1 MPTSAARLV
10 ASPPPGPPE
19 ADGELLISKITP
31 PALPG
36 WLVSRRRIDELISA
50 GTRGPLTVITGPPGA
65 GKTVAV
71 TSWVANH
78 RAPGPVAWMSVD
90 SYDNRPGSFWC
101 HVAESLRRAGL
112 AALPAGP
119 ADAPGSSASHA
130 FLLRLA
136 SALAAQHHPFVL
148 VLDDIHLLV
157 NRRQLHDL
165 GYVLRHVSGG
175 LRMVITSR
183 TSPPLTLHR
192 FRLAGELTEIQ
203 AGDLA
208 FTVPEAG
215 LLMAR
220 HSISLPGPALQRL
233 ARRTEGWAA
242 GLRLA
247 AVSMRGH
254 RDPGRWVSE
263 FSVAD
268 SGILGYLEEEVLGPR
283 SARDQDLL
291 LKTSVLDRVCD
302 DLAAKL
308 TGGGLARGR
317 LSALAEANAFI
328 QPLGHGWYRY
338 HSLLAEV
345 LCLKLRQQS
354 RCDVRELH
362 RRGVRW
368 FRRNGMLSD
377 AVRLAAAAGDWELAA
392 RAALDDQAIERLM
405 DPRLAGP
412 LAGGFR
418 DMPVSYAQTAP
429 PCLLVGAALAVR
441 DRRTDPGGALLQ
453 AADRMLDQ
461 LPAGDEI
468 PARLAAAQIRL
479 ALARR
484 AGDLQAAEAAVAEG
498 EALLAAVPEDW
509 LAEHPGAR
517 ASVLAGR
524 GVVELWRGRF
534 DAAAAALHAG
544 AACGTVAAGRAGQRA
559 LVEAVR
565 NRLDRAAELASAE
578 LLAEDGAARMPAPTA
593 AAEVA
598 LAWAHLHRDRLDQ
611 ARTRLACA
619 QDSLR
624 AAPDKLTAALACLV
638 AARHSLAS
646 SRPGPAVQM
655 IERAR
660 NGWSPPPWLDH
671 RLSLTES
678 HARAAAARTRAP
690 RTDGR
695 PGHGPADHGAPAVVT
710 QLSEREREVLRRAA
724 GLLSTAEIA
733 EELYLSANT
742 VKSHL
747 RSSYRK
753 LGASRRGEAVRRARQ
768 LQLL

>member
-1 MPTSAARLV
+1 MPTSAVRL
-10 ASPPPGPPE
+10 ASSPQLCPAE
-19 ADGELLISKITP
+19 DDEDLLISKITP
-31 PALPG
+31 PARPD
-36 WLVSRRRIDELISA
+36 WLVSRRRIGTLISA
-50 GTRGPLTVITGPPGA
+50 GTGGPLTVITGPPGA
-65 GKTVAV
+65 GKTLAIA
-71 TSWVANH
+71 SWAADH
-78 RAPGPVAWMSVD
+78 SAPGPVAWVSMD
-90 SYDNRPGSFWC
+90 PYDNRPGTFWC

-112 AALPAGP
+112 AAPPAGP
-119 ADAPGSSASHA
+119 AGAPGSSAGHA

-136 SALAAQHHPFVL
+136 SALAAHQHPFVL
-148 VLDDIHLLV
+148 VLDDIHVLA
-157 NRRQLHDL
+157 NRRQLDDL
-165 GYVLRHVSGG
+165 SYVLRHARGG
-175 LRMVITSR
+175 LRLAMTSR
-183 TSPPLTLHR
+183 TSPPLPLHR

-203 AGDLA
+203 AADLA

-215 LLMAR
+215 LLMTQ
-220 HSISLPGPALQRL
+220 HGISVPAPALQSL
-233 ARRTEGWAA
+233 TRRTEGWAA

-254 RDPGRWVSE
+254 RDPGQWISE

-268 SGILGYLEEEVLGPR
+268 SGVLGYLEEEVLGPR
-283 SARDQDLL
+283 SARDHDLL

-302 DLAAKL
+302 DLAAEL
-308 TGGGLARGR
+308 TGDGRAEGR
-317 LSALAEANAFI
+317 LPALAEANAFI

-338 HSLLAEV
+338 HSSFAEV
-345 LCLKLRQQS
+345 LRLKLRQQT

-362 RRGVRW
+362 RRAARW

-377 AVRLAAAAGDWELAA
+377 AISQAAAAGDWELAA
-392 RAALDDQAIERLM
+392 RAVSDDQAIERLM

-412 LAGGFR
+412 LARGFR
-418 DMPVSYAQTAP
+418 DMPVSCAQAPP
-429 PCLLVGAALAVR
+429 PCLLAGAALAVR
-441 DRRTDPGGALLQ
+441 DRRTDTGGALLR
-453 AADRMLDQ
+453 AADRALHQ
-461 LPAGDEI
+461 LPAGEEI

-484 AGDLQAAEAAVAEG
+484 AGDLPAAEAAAAEG

-517 ASVLAGR
+517 ASTLAAR

-534 DAAAAALHAG
+534 DAAAAALQA
-544 AACGTVAAGRAGQRA
+544 AVACGTAAADHAGQRA

-565 NRLDRAAELASAE
+565 SRLDRAAELASAE
-578 LLAEDGAARMPAPTA
+578 LPAEDGPARMPAPTA

-598 LAWAHLHRDRLDQ
+598 LAWAHLDRGRLDR
-611 ARTRLACA
+611 ARNRLACA

-646 SRPGPAVQM
+646 SRPGPALQL

-660 NGWSPPPWLDH
+660 SGWSPPPWLDH
-671 RLSLTES
+671 RLTLTES
-678 HARAAAARTRAP
+678 HARAAATRARAP
-690 RTDGR
+690 AAVGR
-695 PGHGPADHGAPAVVT
+695 PGRGPADHGAPVVVT
-710 QLSEREREVLRRAA
+710 QLSRREREVLQRAA

-747 RSSYRK
+747 RSCYRK
-753 LGASRRGEAVRRARQ
+753 LGASRRGEAIRRARQ